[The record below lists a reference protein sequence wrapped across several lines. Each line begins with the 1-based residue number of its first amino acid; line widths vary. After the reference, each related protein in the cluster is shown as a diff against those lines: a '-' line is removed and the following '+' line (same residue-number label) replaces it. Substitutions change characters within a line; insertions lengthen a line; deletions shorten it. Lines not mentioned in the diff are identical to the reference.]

1 MRTALYGG
9 DDATDLDAFDALE
22 SLVAAG
28 DLDAAVKVG
37 VRSDEGPAR
46 DRRPCRPG
54 RGRRARLHRR
64 PGRAGRVRF
73 VDFLRASVLLFA
85 GAATAL
91 AVVSIAG
98 VRRTPTPTRR
108 WSSPLAW
115 WTLAAV
121 AGLWLGRRMAP
132 TPGIERLLASA
143 RATNTLPEVE
153 PGTVIVTRLWP
164 LGVGTVVTGGIAF
177 LVPQPA
183 AIAAGYALAVA
194 LTWRR
199 QSSAVQAIEDRDG
212 VRFHVDKSSPFGAPK
227 LVRTPWARKIER
239 RRRLPAFR
247 SFLSCAQVRVLATSS
262 LVSQARRAVATP

>member
-1 MRTALYGG
+1 M
-9 DDATDLDAFDALE
+9 
-22 SLVAAG
+22 
-28 DLDAAVKVG
+28 
-37 VRSDEGPAR
+37 
-46 DRRPCRPG
+46 
-54 RGRRARLHRR
+54 
-64 PGRAGRVRF
+64 RF

-91 AVVSIAG
+91 GVVAIAG
-98 VRRTPTPTRR
+98 SAGADTDTPVIFA
-108 WSSPLAW
+108 LAW
-115 WTLAAV
+115 WTVAAA
-121 AGLWLGRRMAP
+121 AGLWLGRRMGP

-143 RATNTLPEVE
+143 RATNTLPEEE

-212 VRFHVDKSSPFGAPK
+212 VRFHLDKSSPFGAPK
-227 LVRTPWARKIER
+227 LVRTPWARKVEPI
-239 RRRLPAFR
+239 
-247 SFLSCAQVRVLATSS
+247 SSSSATS
-262 LVSQARRAVATP
+262 

>member
-1 MRTALYGG
+1 M
-9 DDATDLDAFDALE
+9 
-22 SLVAAG
+22 
-28 DLDAAVKVG
+28 
-37 VRSDEGPAR
+37 
-46 DRRPCRPG
+46 
-54 RGRRARLHRR
+54 
-64 PGRAGRVRF
+64 RF

-98 VRRTPTPTRR
+98 SANADTDTPVVFAL
-108 WSSPLAW
+108 SW

-121 AGLWLGRRMAP
+121 AGLWLGRRIGP

-153 PGTVIVTRLWP
+153 PGTVIVSRLWP
-164 LGVGTVVTGGIAF
+164 LGVGTVITGGIAF
-177 LVPQPA
+177 VLPQPA

-212 VRFHVDKSSPFGAPK
+212 VRFHVDRSSPFGAPQ
-227 LVRTPWARKIER
+227 LVRTPWAKRIE
-239 RRRLPAFR
+239 P
-247 SFLSCAQVRVLATSS
+247 S
-262 LVSQARRAVATP
+262 